1 MIQEPIMTL
10 LRDNISGLSWS
21 IDYRTASDNTGT
33 VYSDSG
39 EKPSI
44 YDEEMRYPYYQVYI
58 RSSNFELA
66 KNCATQVYD
75 LLHKKMNWEIELPI
89 YDPDN
94 PDEVLST
101 NNYTVYHIEALSE
114 PLLIG
119 VTDEVMEYSI
129 NFKTTLRKEK
139 TTQI

>member
-10 LRDNISGLSWS
+10 LRDNIKGLSWS

-39 EKPSI
+39 EKPST

-66 KNCATQVYD
+66 RNCAFQVYE
-75 LLHKKMNWEIELPI
+75 LLHTKMNWDIDLPI

-94 PDEVLST
+94 PDEILSST
-101 NNYTVYHIEALSE
+101 NYKVYQIEALSE
-114 PLLIG
+114 PLMIG
-119 VTDEVMEYSI
+119 VIDDVMEYSI
-129 NFKTTLRKEK
+129 NFKTTLRKENI
-139 TTQI
+139 TQN